1 MLVAYEDRGLH
12 IEEIPP
18 GDVGVFL
25 HQIESLDEAK
35 RILAEA
41 IKQRPDVEW
50 LIVGTGPWGV
60 RGEP

>member
-1 MLVAYEDRGLH
+1 MLAAYEHRGLH
-12 IEEIPP
+12 IEEIPTK
-18 GDVGVFL
+18 DIRVFL
-25 HQIESLDEAK
+25 HHVESQDEAK

-41 IKQRPDVEW
+41 IKQRPDVHW